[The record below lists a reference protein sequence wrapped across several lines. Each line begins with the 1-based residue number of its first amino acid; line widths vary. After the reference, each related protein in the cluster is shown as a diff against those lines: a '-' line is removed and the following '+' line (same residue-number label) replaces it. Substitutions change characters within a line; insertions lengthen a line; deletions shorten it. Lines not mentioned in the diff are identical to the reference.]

1 MVITDLTL
9 TFVESRHPRELL
21 AHLQETRG
29 YTVEKNGP
37 GIYTVRGDILP
48 IQIIDSKQLAAG
60 ENMWL
65 KDLSDDLDAASIQHI
80 SAEVIRRG
88 KAAQIRA
95 YLEALFK
102 ANAEIIREV
111 AQMSDGTATLDR
123 VLEEVGL
130 TALWEARGEA
140 RGEEKGKEEGREEGK
155 LAIAQNLIK
164 MGLSLEKVVEATGL
178 GIETVKSLY
187 PEK

>member
-1 MVITDLTL
+1 
-9 TFVESRHPRELL
+9 
-21 AHLQETRG
+21 
-29 YTVEKNGP
+29 
-37 GIYTVRGDILP
+37 
-48 IQIIDSKQLAAG
+48 
-60 ENMWL
+60 MWL

-80 SAEVIRRG
+80 SVEVIRRG
-88 KAAQIRA
+88 KAAPIKA

-130 TALWEARGEA
+130 TALWEARGE
-140 RGEEKGKEEGREEGK
+140 EKGKEEGREKGK
-155 LAIAQNLIK
+155 LEVAQNLIK
-164 MGLSLEKVVEATGL
+164 MGLSLEKVVEATEL
-178 GIETVKSLY
+178 DIETVKSLY